1 MERRGETESAATL
14 VLVLRRIRQEEEK
27 NAQARAAMTARRMRR
42 RIEEIRETNVDR
54 IRQERRARDD
64 LEEHLQRLADE
75 IDQAVARTRPT
86 PG

>member
-42 RIEEIRETNVDR
+42 RIEEIREANLDR
-54 IRQERRARDD
+54 IQ
-64 LEEHLQRLADE
+64 
-75 IDQAVARTRPT
+75 
-86 PG
+86 